1 MSDRLHCPGC
11 GIPTIEGGVDTTEE
25 ELYCNRCVEEL
36 ERNMST
42 NKPAGGAQFTPVCAC
57 QAVREYY
64 DTGIGGMFEDKVRLC
79 PFHAAAPAM
88 YEALQSILEFYE
100 WSNSNGAEQAAYD
113 KARAAL
119 AQAEGRQ
126 GLDQGHNQE
135 VPYAHPHTRQTRGR
149 GKCHLPGQSHQG
161 VRCMESAPGGQT

>member
-42 NKPAGGAQFTPVCAC
+42 NEPVGGAQFTPGPWEHKGNRVYRKDSYEVAWIAGQGPHSEW
-57 QAVREYY
+57 QANA
-64 DTGIGGMFEDKVRLC
+64 TLI
-79 PFHAAAPAM
+79 AAAPAM
-88 YEALQSILEFYE
+88 YGALQSILEFYE

-113 KARAAL
+113 KAMAAL

-126 GLDQGHNQE
+126 G
-135 VPYAHPHTRQTRGR
+135 
-149 GKCHLPGQSHQG
+149 
-161 VRCMESAPGGQT
+161 